1 MGLGWRMG
9 QVQVLVPDWCHPLQH
24 ITRRRA
30 VRGGSLGVNGGN
42 APGLLFV
49 LLQNGASSPCLPCT
63 PGPAARFARNRA
75 QACNSLQDCPG
86 PDAAVPSQELQQL
99 PPALCPQ
106 KFFVSSTWTVLL
118 EHGGGLL

>member
-30 VRGGSLGVNGGN
+30 VRGESPGVSGGN
-42 APGLLFV
+42 APGLLFD

-63 PGPAARFARNRA
+63 PGAAARI
-75 QACNSLQDCPG
+75 
-86 PDAAVPSQELQQL
+86 
-99 PPALCPQ
+99 
-106 KFFVSSTWTVLL
+106 
-118 EHGGGLL
+118 